1 MSTFRLPPGLSPLEE
16 KAWKGFNT
24 EDEQLEWW
32 FNNKLIPTR
41 PQLTPAEEQ
50 EWDAL
55 DALAT
60 QWDTNQQLAAS
71 SAPVVASS
79 VPAAASSASDEE
91 STDKGDGAEE
101 TKGDKTVELL
111 YNPQETPK
119 IEDAV
124 KALRDKLVSVNR
136 KVTLKAL
143 PGDITKYAQTPNVD
157 TFVIYFFA
165 SSTRF
170 DFGDV
175 RGFLE
180 QGVPGMIS
188 RVCGRIEA
196 HLVDCRHS
204 ARSEEGHRCCHQSRG
219 S

>member
-1 MSTFRLPPGLSPLEE
+1 MSTFKLPPGLSSQEE

-32 FNNKLIPTR
+32 FNNKLNQTR
-41 PQLTPAEEQ
+41 PQLTSTEEQ

-60 QWDTNQQLAAS
+60 QWDTDQQLAAS
-71 SAPVVASS
+71 LASAPV
-79 VPAAASSASDEE
+79 ASDEE
-91 STDKGDGAEE
+91 STDKGDEAAE

-119 IEDAV
+119 VEDAV
-124 KALRDKLVSVNR
+124 IALTDKLASVNR
-136 KVTLKAL
+136 KVTVKAL
-143 PGDITKYAQTPNVD
+143 PDDITKYTQTPNVD

-204 ARSEEGHRCCHQSRG
+204 ARSEEGHRCCHQGRG

>member
-1 MSTFRLPPGLSPLEE
+1 MSKYPAPDALSSLEE
-16 KAWKGFNT
+16 NT
-24 EDEQLEWW
+24 WNSLRTAEEQAEWW
-32 FNNKLIPTR
+32 FNNMLKSKSR
-41 PQLTPAEEQ
+41 PPLDSEAGRAWEK
-50 EWDAL
+50 L
-55 DALAT
+55 DAIAV
-60 QWDTNQQLAAS
+60 QWDHNRQFVAESA
-71 SAPVVASS
+71 SAPV
-79 VPAAASSASDEE
+79 ASDEE

-204 ARSEEGHRCCHQSRG
+204 ARSEEGHRCCHQGRG